1 MINFT
6 CRRSPMAIHSHFLSL
21 HGLRLSLAGL
31 ALAVVATS
39 AHTQTASAPLTL
51 NIVDVGGAFNLLQ
64 TAIESYSLQNPNV
77 KFNFKKATAVE
88 LPKTLAAATPANP
101 GDIDMV
107 LGGTDIL
114 AAGIDQGFWINVLPE
129 HAGRFPG
136 LMDRY
141 LPEARRMQALAN
153 NQALAVVFAL
163 GGPFLEYNPAKVKV
177 VPQTP
182 QELLAWCKAN
192 PGRFTYARP
201 ANSGPGRTFLMG
213 LPYLLG
219 DKDPKDPAYG
229 WAKTWT
235 YLKALNTCID
245 GYPGTTGALMKE
257 FGAGGRD
264 MTVTTTGWDIN
275 PRALGTV
282 PKDYKIGAFKNM
294 TWIND
299 TQYMMVPKGVA
310 GQRLNVVLDL
320 MAHLLKREQQAL
332 TYDTGYFY
340 PGPAIKNVPYSL
352 APQAS
357 QKVLR
362 DFGRVEY
369 VMWSL
374 NQPHTQPLPAE
385 RMTMAFK
392 IWDDEV
398 ANSR

>member
-1 MINFT
+1 MKNFNA
-6 CRRSPMAIHSHFLSL
+6 RSLSAA
-21 HGLRLSLAGL
+21 HPALRLLHPFKFPLAGL
-31 ALAVVATS
+31 LLAFGAT
-39 AHTQTASAPLTL
+39 ATQAQTATAPLTL

-88 LPKTLAAATPANP
+88 LPKTLAAVTLTNS

-114 AAGIDQGFWINVLPE
+114 ATGIDQGFWINVLPD

-177 VPQTP
+177 APQTP
-182 QELLAWCKAN
+182 PELLAWCKAN

-229 WAKTWT
+229 WEKTWT
-235 YLKALNTCID
+235 FLKALNTCID
-245 GYPGTTGALMKE
+245 GYPGTTGGLMKE
-257 FGAGGRD
+257 FGAGARD

-275 PRALGTV
+275 PRALGTA
-282 PKDYKIGAFKNM
+282 PRDYRIGAFKNM

-299 TQYMMVPKGVA
+299 TQYMMVPKGVT
-310 GQRLNVVLDL
+310 GQRLNVALDL
-320 MAHLLKREQQAL
+320 MVHLLKREQQAL

-369 VMWSL
+369 VLWSL
-374 NQPHTQPLPAE
+374 ERPHTQPLTAE
-385 RMTMAFK
+385 RMKMAFK
-392 IWDDEV
+392 MWDDAV
-398 ANSR
+398 ASPK